1 MSKKLE
7 LKDLIYSA
15 LFTAIII
22 VLGLIAVPLPFSP
35 VPVTGQTLGVMLAG
49 SILTVRQAVLSLST
63 FLLLGVAGAPVF
75 AGGTGGPG
83 IIAGPRGGYL
93 IGFLIGAAV
102 IAFLR
107 GKNTNILRLILANIV
122 GGMVV
127 VYLFGIPWL
136 SYVTKVGISKA
147 FMIGAVPYL
156 PGDLTK
162 VIIASVISIKF
173 NPFLRGQAR

>member
-7 LKDLIYSA
+7 LRDFIYSA

-22 VLGLIAVPLPFSP
+22 VLGLIAIPLPFSP

-49 SILTVRQAVLSLST
+49 SILTVRQVILSIST
-63 FLLLGVAGAPVF
+63 FLLLGIAGAPVF

-93 IGFLIGAAV
+93 IGFLIGAVV
-102 IAFLR
+102 IAFLK
-107 GKNTNILRLILANIV
+107 GKNNKILRLVSANAAGGIAVIYLLGIL
-122 GGMVV
+122 
-127 VYLFGIPWL
+127 WL

-147 FMIGAVPYL
+147 FVIGALPYL
-156 PGDLTK
+156 PGDIFK
-162 VIIASVISIKF
+162 VIIASVLAMKL
-173 NPFLRGQAR
+173 NQYLKRQAG